1 MKRFKIAITA
11 IAFTLA
17 GIAIDAGAATQKPCV
32 DQNQCFQLAPKVAE
46 NGSDQTPLGIW
57 IQNHGQTVAEGGSEH
72 TAIGRL
78 A

>member
-1 MKRFKIAITA
+1 MKRLKIALTA
-11 IAFTLA
+11 IGFTLA
-17 GIAIDAGAATQKPCV
+17 GIAIDAGAATRTTCA
-32 DQNQCFQLAPKVAE
+32 DQGQCFQLAPKVAE
-46 NGSDQTPLGIW
+46 NGSDQTPLGMW